1 MTGREFVLSK
11 TFHHDSNN
19 TQTCIYQNRESAFVP
34 GRAIT
39 DNIRISTEIVYY
51 LKRKKQGKVGVVAL
65 KIDMSKAY
73 DHVEWNFLKFMM
85 LRMGFAEE
93 GLSSLIR
100 NRERAGLIHR
110 VKVAR
115 STPAVS
121 HLFFADDCLL
131 FFKPNHTEARIMKSL
146 LAVYGVASGQQ
157 VNYNKSVLSFSAN
170 VDEASLRQGGEGNYA
185 ENSSPS
191 NSELCH
197 EYLFV
202 TSKELEIMMNS
213 FWWGNNRQGGQG
225 IRWLR
230 WDLLCKPKSVG
241 GIGFKR
247 IHDFNIAMLGK
258 QCWKLMTHPHSLVA
272 RIFKA
277 RYYPRSSFTDATV
290 GFNRRYTWRLIMAA
304 KHVVVKGSRIQIG
317 SGQQIQI
324 NKDPWLPDADNR
336 FITTVLDDS
345 LATTM
350 VNSLMV
356 PGQRQ
361 WDNDL
366 VANIFNTRDAAL
378 ILQVPLSTR
387 QDDDRWFWLA
397 DTKGKFTV
405 RSCYNVL
412 NSALNSSN
420 TKVWKFLWGLEVPG
434 KVKHF
439 IWRALINVLP
449 TADSLLSR
457 KVDVSLICPICSV
470 ANESVYHCL
479 VECLFA
485 QSCWLLSSLGTGRR
499 CSSFVDWIEQIF
511 IKCRK
516 EECTLAV
523 MVCWKLWLNR
533 NDKVWNGH
541 NGRAKSLVNAAGHY
555 LFQWQEAKRKNFII
569 IKQVQLGHGS
579 VCWGK
584 APLGWL
590 KCNVD
595 AGVFSSQGR
604 YNFGGVIR
612 DSGGCFVAAKCQ
624 SFSGLFRPPEA
635 EALAVRE
642 ALSWIKNLQ
651 LPKVIIEIDCLSV
664 YSALVSHDYSPNGFG
679 LIIADCQALAQLV
692 GEVRF
697 SFVRRSANVTAHNVA
712 RVGGSISG
720 LGDWR
725 DVPPPWLCPML
736 TVSYD

>member
-170 VDEASLRQGGEGNYA
+170 VDEASL
-185 ENSSPS
+185 
-191 NSELCH
+191 
-197 EYLFV
+197 
-202 TSKELEIMMNS
+202 
-213 FWWGNNRQGGQG
+213 RQGGQG